1 MYVRVRAYT
10 CTQNCSDQTK
20 EHTHIL
26 SGTLLTAQPRA
37 HKIAH
42 THTPSLI
49 THSCPRSVFPALMLM
64 QHHYCHL
71 TTFGPANRAAKETQN
86 PLITQLRNY
95 THTHTPLHLPINNT
109 S

>member
-26 SGTLLTAQPRA
+26 SGTLLTARPRA

-49 THSCPRSVFPALMLM
+49 THSLSHILSLSLSLALCVCLKGQSALGFMDLVSEFSSGS
-64 QHHYCHL
+64 QTYTEVCVHL
-71 TTFGPANRAAKETQN
+71 FICT
-86 PLITQLRNY
+86 LY
-95 THTHTPLHLPINNT
+95 TGQTL
-109 S
+109 